1 MLIRL
6 ENITKYYYSSTS
18 VTQAL
23 HNINLEFDRGEFV
36 AITGE
41 SGGGKSTLLN
51 VISGMTG
58 FDEGE
63 LYIEGV
69 ETSSFDETDWENFRK
84 DRIGFVFQDYDLFD
98 KYTVLENVL
107 AALYLRNIEYGDAVK
122 RAKEIIEKVG
132 LTGFVSQKAEKLSSG
147 QKQRLSIARALAK
160 DTEIIV
166 ADEPTGN
173 LDSETGRQIVEL
185 FASLAKDKLVIM
197 VTHNY
202 EQAKDYVTRQVR
214 LYDGG
219 VVSDTVLKKNDSAAL
234 QTEPVSRTGKQQSVR
249 FVSLNMRRRS
259 FVMSLTAVLMLIIT
273 VASFIFMGEIYT
285 NYDDIGTRVYDNK
298 VYYNEDMTR
307 ISAVKK
313 DGTSITDDDIK
324 AINNL
329 RYVMYTDKYDAASDI
344 NYALERGS
352 DYSDSLDNDSPYV
365 YENEYPV
372 KIKEYDKF
380 IHSASC
386 INESDLSDGRLP
398 ESRYEIVVSASAGT
412 DYSIGDVINIY
423 FENVNGWESRIFGSQ
438 FTVCGILKETTK
450 QAYFSEDFC
459 NMISYSVSMPELRI
473 QSAWCIINNE
483 YAFNKIGYV
492 PYIDDGLNDEQIS
505 VSSYAETSIGEI
517 YQGMGHIMCEQFG
530 KLIISSDTTKDRRDG
545 EYIELQAEYT
555 QNNTNGDIF
564 IGMSE
569 NNFRKFWSEGSRQCG
584 VYIKDYAYTDKV
596 IHKLEK
602 MGYDCVNTYRAG
614 CVQYDDQKLYNRM
627 MLLVISMVALVIIAI
642 IGVFVD
648 SSIFR
653 LRRKDFLILRSIG
666 GSAGLSRRIIITE
679 ACIFEIVAMAVTV
692 IAAHIL
698 KSHVSL
704 VYNIMVYMDWWK
716 YLIFV
721 IYNMAVALITALI
734 FARNVEKKA
743 RLK

>member
-36 AITGE
+36 AVTGE

-63 LYIEGV
+63 LYIEGIG
-69 ETSSFDETDWENFRK
+69 TSSFDENDWENFRR

-107 AALYLRNIEYGDAVK
+107 AALYLRNIEHGEAAK
-122 RAKEIIEKVG
+122 RAGEIIEKVG
-132 LTGFVSQKAEKLSSG
+132 LTGLASQKAEKLSSG

-185 FASLAKDKLVIM
+185 FASLAKGRLVIM

-214 LYDGG
+214 IYDGS
-219 VVSDTVLKKNDSAAL
+219 VVSDTVLKKKENITPE
-234 QTEPVSRTGKQQSVR
+234 TEPVSRTGKQQPAR
-249 FVSLNMRRRS
+249 FVALNMRRRS

-273 VASFIFMGEIYT
+273 VASFVFMGEIYT
-285 NYDDIGTRVYDNK
+285 NYDDIGTMIYDNK

-313 DGTSITDDDIK
+313 DGTSITDDDIRE
-324 AINNL
+324 INKL
-329 RYVMYTDKYDAASDI
+329 RYVTHTDKYDAASDI
-344 NYALERGS
+344 NYALEPGT
-352 DYSDSLDNDSPYV
+352 DYRDASDNDGFYV

-372 KIKEYDKF
+372 QIKKYDKF
-380 IHSASC
+380 IHSTSC
-386 INESDLSDGRLP
+386 ISESDLSEGELP
-398 ESRYEIVVSASAGT
+398 KARDEIVVSAGAGS
-412 DYSIGDVINIY
+412 DYSIGDVIDIY
-423 FENVNGWESRIFGSQ
+423 FENVNRWNGNVFNSK
-438 FTVCGILKETTK
+438 FTVCGILKENTK
-450 QAYFSEDFC
+450 QVYFSEDFC

-473 QSAWCIINNE
+473 QSAWCIIDKV
-483 YAFNKIGYV
+483 YAFNKNDYV
-492 PYIDDGLNDEQIS
+492 PYIDDNLNDWEVSIS
-505 VSSYAETSIGEI
+505 GYSDTSIGDI
-517 YQGMGHIMCEQFG
+517 YSGMSHIMCDG
-530 KLIISSDTTKDRRDG
+530 VNRLIISSDTTNSRKNG
-545 EYIELQAEYT
+545 EYIEMKTQRAE
-555 QNNTNGDIF
+555 NNMNGGIF

-569 NNFRKFWSEGSRQCG
+569 KNFRKFWSEGSKQCG
-584 VYIKDYAYTDKV
+584 VYIKEYAYTDKV
-596 IHKLEK
+596 IRKLEK
-602 MGYDCVNTYRAG
+602 MGYDCVSTYRAG
-614 CVQYDDQKLYNRM
+614 CVKYDDQKLYNRM
-627 MLLVISMVALVIIAI
+627 ILLVISMVALFIIAV
-642 IGVFVD
+642 IGIFVD
-648 SSIFR
+648 VSIFK
-653 LRRKDFLILRSIG
+653 LRRKDFRILRSRG
-666 GSAGLSRRIIITE
+666 GSAEINRRIIVSE
-679 ACIFEIVAMAVTV
+679 ACIFEIAAMAVTV
-692 IAAHIL
+692 IAANIL
-698 KSHVSL
+698 KGHLSFMH
-704 VYNIMVYMDWWK
+704 NIMVYMDWWK

-721 IYNMAVALITALI
+721 IYNMAVAVITALI
-734 FARNVEKKA
+734 FNRNVEKK
-743 RLK
+743 LKLK